1 MLQPD
6 TSLAPAARAAHER
19 EWLENLHPSQ
29 WRNPQP
35 RDRYNL
41 VVIGA
46 GPAGLVAAHA
56 AAALG
61 AKGALIER
69 GLLGGDCLN
78 VGCVPSKTI
87 VRTSRLYADMRNAG
101 HYGAQNPA
109 DIRVDVPSVMPSI
122 RGIQTR
128 LRR

>member
-6 TSLAPAARAAHER
+6 TSLAPASRAAHER
-19 EWLENLHPSQ
+19 EWLENLHPSR

-61 AKGALIER
+61 AKVALIER
-69 GLLGGDCLN
+69 DLLGGDCLN
-78 VGCVPSKTI
+78 IGCVPSKTLI
-87 VRTSRLYADMRNAG
+87 RTARVYAEMRNAE
-101 HYGAQNPA
+101 HFGAQNPA
-109 DIRVDVPSVMPSI
+109 DVRVDFAAVMERMRRI
-122 RGIQTR
+122 RARI
-128 LRR
+128 